1 MGPVQAG
8 FFIAFVFL
16 AVGCFL
22 DAIPAIIIVGAILQ
36 PLAKAVGM
44 DPVHFAMIG
53 IVSLAFGLVTPPY
66 GLCLMISCS
75 IANVRMGDV
84 LKDVMIM
91 LMPMM
96 GVLVLVIIWP
106 QVSLF
111 LPGLVSPEF
120 LK

>member
-1 MGPVQAG
+1 
-8 FFIAFVFL
+8 
-16 AVGCFL
+16 
-22 DAIPAIIIVGAILQ
+22 
-36 PLAKAVGM
+36 M

-75 IANVRMGDV
+75 IAKIRMVDA

-91 LMPMM
+91 LIPML
-96 GVLVLVIIWP
+96 GVLALVIVWP
-106 QVSLF
+106 DVVLW
-111 LPGLVSPEF
+111 LPRQISPEF